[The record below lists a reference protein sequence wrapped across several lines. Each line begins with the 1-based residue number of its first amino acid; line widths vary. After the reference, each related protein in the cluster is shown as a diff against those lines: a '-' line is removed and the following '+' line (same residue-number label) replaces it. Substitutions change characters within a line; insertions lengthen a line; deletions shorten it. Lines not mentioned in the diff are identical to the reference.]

1 MSLFKHLSLL
11 ALLAVSGWAISN
23 NMAEETTQQLPII
36 DCHVHFYDIKRTEG
50 VTWIKPDNKTLYR
63 SHSPSDYTATAKAA
77 GVTGVVIVQAGQ
89 HLPDNQ
95 WNLDQCKAD
104 PNFYHGIVG
113 NLSKVIGTA
122 EFRSL
127 FDELC
132 KSKHFLG
139 YRLSGRYQPELTQQF
154 WDDLAYTAEKQRSVD
169 VLANEYSL
177 DDVQLIAKRV
187 PKLKLI
193 LNHFG
198 NVTLNDQQLP
208 AEWVKSF
215 REVAKQPN
223 VYCKVSA
230 LFGRVKQQPAPTE
243 LKFYQPILD
252 LAYESF
258 GPDRLIYGSDWPVS
272 NTTAEYATVVQLT
285 KSYFTPKGTKVM
297 RQVFSENAKAFYGIE
312 TVK

>member
-1 MSLFKHLSLL
+1 MLTRSLVLL
-11 ALLAVSGWAISN
+11 LLVAFSFSTMTAV
-23 NMAEETTQQLPII
+23 AEDSAEQVPII
-36 DCHVHFYDIKRTEG
+36 DCHVHFWDIQRTEG
-50 VTWIKPDNKTLYR
+50 IGWIKPEIKTLYR

-95 WNLDQCKAD
+95 WNLDLCKAD
-104 PNFYHGIVG
+104 PRFYHGVVG

-122 EFRSL
+122 EFKPL
-127 FDELC
+127 FDQLC
-132 KSKHFLG
+132 ENKHYLG
-139 YRLSGRYQPELTQQF
+139 YRLSGRYRPDLTQQF
-154 WDDLAYTAEKQRSVD
+154 WDDLAYTAEKQRTVD

-198 NVTLNDQQLP
+198 NVTLNDQPLP
-208 AEWVKSF
+208 ADWVKSF

-243 LKFYQPILD
+243 LRFYQPILD

-272 NTTAEYATVVQLT
+272 NTTSDYTTVMKLT
-285 KSYFTPKGTKVM
+285 KSYFAPKGTKIL
-297 RQVFSENAKAFYGIE
+297 RQVFSENAQSFYGVE
-312 TVK
+312 VLK